1 MHSLWKSL
9 ALILMFFEWTAVARA
24 VPVTLLPPVSP
35 SDVVCGGVLDEDA
48 MLRAARQWTTACN
61 DELSAIGQKD
71 EAGVIRSLLD
81 LSEQK
86 LAALRKSEIRSSMET
101 IAEAVLERWNRAGG
115 RTETLSHSDQK
126 ALIILSRFGFVP
138 VREEG
143 EAYLRLNPA
152 FFYNRVQNIHE
163 GRAYADVHITQP
175 ITRDE

>member
-81 LSEQK
+81 LSEQ
-86 LAALRKSEIRSSMET
+86 
-101 IAEAVLERWNRAGG
+101 
-115 RTETLSHSDQK
+115 
-126 ALIILSRFGFVP
+126 
-138 VREEG
+138 
-143 EAYLRLNPA
+143 
-152 FFYNRVQNIHE
+152 
-163 GRAYADVHITQP
+163 
-175 ITRDE
+175 